1 MTASEPVPPRRAL
14 SRLLIVATVGAL
26 ALAFHLGRQAAEARV
41 AEQAEIAALSRVQA
55 LESVLATQRAV
66 AAVLADDGVAREA
79 LARPSPQ
86 AEEAASRKLE
96 RLRAETDSTV
106 IYLLDRT
113 GVAVAASNWE
123 ETASFVGE
131 DYSFRAYF
139 SEAMREGLALEFAL
153 GTVSGRPGLYLSH
166 DLRDAES
173 LLGVVVV
180 KMEFDALEAAWAQD
194 SDATYVT
201 DEAGLVALSSEPSAR
216 FAPPPELRG
225 LILARRPVH
234 GAEGWSL
241 TLAASAAPAWRAG
254 LLTAAGA
261 LGLSLA
267 LWALLLRVGRAR
279 RLRAALERAVEERTR
294 DLTAEMR
301 ERRRAEERLER
312 MQADLEQAN
321 KLATLGQVTAGIAHE
336 VNQPLATIR
345 LLADNGM
352 ALLPG
357 APEEARENLRGVA
370 RMSERIAEI
379 IAHLRGFA
387 RKAAGGSGPVSVKEA
402 VEASLLLTAS
412 RRRAEGGRLRVEGAA
427 PDLRVRA
434 EAVRLEQILVNL
446 LQNAQDALSGRP
458 DPEIRIL
465 VAATPE
471 EVEIAVSDDGPGLS
485 PEMAAQIFTPFATS
499 KSDGLGLG
507 LVISR
512 DIARDLGG
520 DLTADPPRSGAGA
533 TFRLRL
539 PRA

>member
-1 MTASEPVPPRRAL
+1 MTPSGPPPSRRAL
-14 SRLLIVATVGAL
+14 LRLLIVATVGAL
-26 ALAFHLGRQAAEARV
+26 ALAFHLGRQGAEARI
-41 AEQAEIAALSRVQA
+41 AEQAQIAALSRAQA
-55 LESVLATQRAV
+55 LESVMATQRAV
-66 AAVLADDGVAREA
+66 AAVLADDGLAREA

-96 RLRAETDSTV
+96 RLRAETGSTV
-106 IYLLDRT
+106 IYLLDRE

-123 ETASFVGE
+123 EEVSFVGQ

-139 SEAMREGLALEFAL
+139 SEAMEKGLALEFAL
-153 GTVSGRPGLYLSH
+153 GSVSRRPGLYLSH
-166 DLRDAES
+166 DLREGARI
-173 LLGVVVV
+173 LGVVVV
-180 KMEFDALEAAWAQD
+180 KMEFDALEEAWARG
-194 SDATYVT
+194 SDRTYVT
-201 DEAGLVALSSEPSAR
+201 DGAGLVALSSDPSTR
-216 FAPPPELRG
+216 FGAPPDLRG
-225 LILARRPVH
+225 FILARRPVQ

-241 TLAASAAPAWRAG
+241 TLAAPEAPAWRAG

-261 LGLSLA
+261 SGLLLA
-267 LWALLLRVGRAR
+267 LGALLLRVGRAR
-279 RLRAALERAVEERTR
+279 RRREALERAVEERTR

-352 ALLPG
+352 ALLP
-357 APEEARENLRGVA
+357 ADPEEARENLRGVA
-370 RMSERIAEI
+370 RMSDRIAEI

-387 RKAAGGSGPVSVKEA
+387 RKATGGVGPVSVKEA

-412 RRRAEGGRLRVEGAA
+412 RRRAEGGRIGVEGLA

-446 LQNAQDALSGRP
+446 LQNAQDAVSGLP
-458 DPEIRIL
+458 DPGIRIT
-465 VAATPE
+465 VAAAPE

-485 PEMAAQIFTPFATS
+485 PAMAAQIFTPFATS